1 MIIELHFCKIVLY
14 NCQIYFTGKIFN
26 LELYLTI
33 ESVGICNDFRSLH
46 QTHWKGL
53 NKMTRFSMQFEHF
66 KVFYLFSTSWKS
78 NQRYCNL
85 MSRILRIF
93 SFLKECEEFQFQA
106 KCFVPCLQDN
116 NGRRKCSKSAKKKEK
131 RQKNANRSVV
141 VQVTNVLVYLV
152 NLLR

>member
-1 MIIELHFCKIVLY
+1 M
-14 NCQIYFTGKIFN
+14 
-26 LELYLTI
+26 
-33 ESVGICNDFRSLH
+33 
-46 QTHWKGL
+46 
-53 NKMTRFSMQFEHF
+53 
-66 KVFYLFSTSWKS
+66 
-78 NQRYCNL
+78 
-85 MSRILRIF
+85 F

-141 VQVTNVLVYLV
+141 VQVTNVLVYSV

>member
-1 MIIELHFCKIVLY
+1 
-14 NCQIYFTGKIFN
+14 
-26 LELYLTI
+26 
-33 ESVGICNDFRSLH
+33 
-46 QTHWKGL
+46 
-53 NKMTRFSMQFEHF
+53 
-66 KVFYLFSTSWKS
+66 
-78 NQRYCNL
+78 

-116 NGRRKCSKSAKKKEK
+116 NGRRKCSKSAKKEK
-131 RQKNANRSVV
+131 KKRKKNANRSVV

>member
-1 MIIELHFCKIVLY
+1 
-14 NCQIYFTGKIFN
+14 
-26 LELYLTI
+26 
-33 ESVGICNDFRSLH
+33 
-46 QTHWKGL
+46 
-53 NKMTRFSMQFEHF
+53 
-66 KVFYLFSTSWKS
+66 
-78 NQRYCNL
+78 

-116 NGRRKCSKSAKKKEK
+116 NGRRKCSKSAKKRK
-131 RQKNANRSVV
+131 RKKNANRSVV

>member
-1 MIIELHFCKIVLY
+1 
-14 NCQIYFTGKIFN
+14 
-26 LELYLTI
+26 
-33 ESVGICNDFRSLH
+33 
-46 QTHWKGL
+46 
-53 NKMTRFSMQFEHF
+53 
-66 KVFYLFSTSWKS
+66 
-78 NQRYCNL
+78 

-116 NGRRKCSKSAKKKEK
+116 NGRRKCSKFAKKKEK
-131 RQKNANRSVV
+131 KKRKNANRSVV

>member
-1 MIIELHFCKIVLY
+1 
-14 NCQIYFTGKIFN
+14 
-26 LELYLTI
+26 
-33 ESVGICNDFRSLH
+33 
-46 QTHWKGL
+46 
-53 NKMTRFSMQFEHF
+53 
-66 KVFYLFSTSWKS
+66 
-78 NQRYCNL
+78 

-116 NGRRKCSKSAKKKEK
+116 NGRRKCSKPAKKEKK

>member
-1 MIIELHFCKIVLY
+1 
-14 NCQIYFTGKIFN
+14 
-26 LELYLTI
+26 
-33 ESVGICNDFRSLH
+33 
-46 QTHWKGL
+46 
-53 NKMTRFSMQFEHF
+53 
-66 KVFYLFSTSWKS
+66 
-78 NQRYCNL
+78 

-116 NGRRKCSKSAKKKEK
+116 NGRRKCSKFAKKE